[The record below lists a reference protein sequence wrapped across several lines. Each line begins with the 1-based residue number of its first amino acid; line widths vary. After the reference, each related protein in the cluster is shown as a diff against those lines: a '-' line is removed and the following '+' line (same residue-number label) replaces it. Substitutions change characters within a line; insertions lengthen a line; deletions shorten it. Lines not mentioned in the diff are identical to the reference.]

1 MPVDRHFIL
10 VLNNTL
16 RNILAKLAGTT
27 YVWKGLKTSERDAQ
41 FEHNIRDAYIY
52 IYIICVEQNQTPT
65 AFRGGSGGPP
75 RTVRRPLR
83 VGAPPLR
90 LVVRVPHHTTF
101 NSRCETLTTRQTP

>member
-52 IYIICVEQNQTPT
+52 IYYMC
-65 AFRGGSGGPP
+65 
-75 RTVRRPLR
+75 
-83 VGAPPLR
+83 
-90 LVVRVPHHTTF
+90 
-101 NSRCETLTTRQTP
+101 